1 MKRALIWFGLITFL
15 FAPQLTFA
23 ADEQIRSFD
32 VLANI
37 NRGNDLLITE
47 QISYDFGDLEKH
59 GIYRYIPQHIV
70 VSRRKIDIGLHWL
83 GILRDGVEEIGTAS
97 SASGNEIMKIGDP
110 ESTIAGAHEY
120 RLNYSVARSIVDT
133 PVGQRFS
140 WNVTG
145 GHWPGPI
152 RASSFTFDGPVA
164 PTDVR
169 CFTGTEGSVEHD
181 CAISSSGSKVSAR
194 TTRELNIGEGW
205 TVEMMYPAGTFIP
218 AAKQSI
224 ELFPWLHPWM
234 LFTFLFSLIWLIVWY
249 KLGRD
254 PRGRGTIIA
263 EFDPP
268 ASLKPYE
275 VNALDRDGGDHR
287 ALAST
292 ILDFARRK
300 VITLTIMNEGKD
312 YRIERNKTEQKAL
325 DTYEANLIK
334 FLFASGDEFRLAG
347 GTMERTQAYQ
357 GMRTAI
363 ERELVNKDLHVWNVS
378 TARVLAFFAVASSW
392 FAGYYVTSVY
402 FEDAQLWLSVIG
414 LCIGILLAYYMPKRT
429 KNGAI
434 MYEHIQG
441 FKEYIRVAE
450 KDRLAFHEAPART
463 PERFSMLLPYA
474 VALGVE
480 KEWGSLFKDIAL
492 PADQFGSA
500 SSMVYASQLSGIAHH
515 INSDMR
521 SLAMA
526 SSSSGGGG
534 GSSGGGGGG
543 GGGGSW

>member
-1 MKRALIWFGLITFL
+1 
-15 FAPQLTFA
+15 
-23 ADEQIRSFD
+23 
-32 VLANI
+32 
-37 NRGNDLLITE
+37 
-47 QISYDFGDLEKH
+47 
-59 GIYRYIPQHIV
+59 
-70 VSRRKIDIGLHWL
+70 
-83 GILRDGVEEIGTAS
+83 
-97 SASGNEIMKIGDP
+97 
-110 ESTIAGAHEY
+110 
-120 RLNYSVARSIVDT
+120 
-133 PVGQRFS
+133 
-140 WNVTG
+140 
-145 GHWPGPI
+145 
-152 RASSFTFDGPVA
+152 
-164 PTDVR
+164 
-169 CFTGTEGSVEHD
+169 
-181 CAISSSGSKVSAR
+181 
-194 TTRELNIGEGW
+194 
-205 TVEMMYPAGTFIP
+205 
-218 AAKQSI
+218 
-224 ELFPWLHPWM
+224 
-234 LFTFLFSLIWLIVWY
+234 
-249 KLGRD
+249 
-254 PRGRGTIIA
+254 
-263 EFDPP
+263 
-268 ASLKPYE
+268 
-275 VNALDRDGGDHR
+275 
-287 ALAST
+287 
-292 ILDFARRK
+292 
-300 VITLTIMNEGKD
+300 
-312 YRIERNKTEQKAL
+312 
-325 DTYEANLIK
+325 
-334 FLFASGDEFRLAG
+334 
-347 GTMERTQAYQ
+347 MERTQAYQ